1 MRELQVVGITSDGK
15 HLILSESGHLVDD
28 QAYLVRLSDE
38 LLGRLVGA
46 RQGVR
51 TGSSE
56 EPEVTPPSSQTEGDQ
71 EAKRAPARSAARTSR
86 SGSTRGEPQSEPRR
100 EESSSRSGSLSG
112 SRISPR
118 EIQER
123 LRAGQTVEQVAEAAD
138 VEPAWVERFA
148 GPVLAELAL
157 VLRRAMA
164 LRVAKARGGP
174 SALPLGAAVAANLAS
189 RGISMSEQEFLE
201 SWSAASLGGGRWKVA
216 FAFPAKGRLQHAAW
230 LFDVPAR
237 SVKPLDP
244 LANQLGHI
252 GGSEDDAAVPTFV
265 AELVDPPGAPSEASQ
280 TGTLPLE
287 TDSTPPALRRD
298 RGLRSLAGPG
308 DAMATAD
315 AEATLLRLVE
325 EPPPPDDDA
334 DTPDDADADTPD
346 DAVGAAEDSEDE
358 PSPAGSGPSETQ
370 SGDAERSP
378 ASSPATARPSRPP
391 AERRER
397 TSGTTERP
405 RGPGQ

>member
-28 QAYLVRLSDE
+28 QPYLVRLSDE

-46 RQGVR
+46 RQGLR
-51 TGSSE
+51 TASTE
-56 EPEVTPPSSQTEGDQ
+56 EQGAPPPEPGLEE
-71 EAKRAPARSAARTSR
+71 EARAASPRPAARPSR
-86 SGSTRGEPQSEPRR
+86 SGIAKGEPPREPRR
-100 EESSSRSGSLSG
+100 EESSSRASALPG

-123 LRAGQTVEQVAEAAD
+123 LRAGQTVEQVALAAD
-138 VEPAWVERFA
+138 VEPSWVERFA

-189 RGISMSEQEFLE
+189 RGITMAEQEFLE
-201 SWSAASLGGGRWKVA
+201 SWSAASLGGGRWKIA
-216 FAFPAKGRLQHAAW
+216 FSFPAKGRLHHASW

-244 LANQLGHI
+244 LANQLSHI

-265 AELVDPPGAPSEASQ
+265 AELVDPPGAPAEASQ
-280 TGTLPLE
+280 TGRLPLE
-287 TDSTPPALRRD
+287 TESTPPALRRD

-308 DAMATAD
+308 DPMGTAD
-315 AEATLLRLVE
+315 AEATVLRLVE
-325 EPPPPDDDA
+325 ELPPPPADGAGTAQEPGEEPDPTDA
-334 DTPDDADADTPD
+334 DPPEEEGG
-346 DAVGAAEDSEDE
+346 GAE
-358 PSPAGSGPSETQ
+358 PSPAP
-370 SGDAERSP
+370 SP
-378 ASSPATARPSRPP
+378 AATRASRPP
-391 AERRER
+391 TGRAPR
-397 TSGTTERP
+397 TSGPTERR